1 MNISSVIYTGATNTR
16 NPIHICIHTQPINY
30 DGRPNLIPVYET
42 NRQQPYDP
50 TGEIQ
55 KALFSGFKKHSY
67 PIHQVSYLIFRWIPY
82 WIPP

>member
-16 NPIHICIHTQPINY
+16 NPIQICIHTQPINY

-55 KALFSGFKKHSY
+55 KSLFSGVVGWGRSWSCRVGVGPSLY
-67 PIHQVSYLIFRWIPY
+67 I
-82 WIPP
+82 